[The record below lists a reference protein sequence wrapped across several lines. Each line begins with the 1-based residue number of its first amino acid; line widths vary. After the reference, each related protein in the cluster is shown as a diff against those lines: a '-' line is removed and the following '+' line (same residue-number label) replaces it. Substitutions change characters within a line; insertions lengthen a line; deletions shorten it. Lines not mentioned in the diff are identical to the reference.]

1 MMVRKKS
8 RWLTHVLLVILI
20 IVVLFPIVWVVSTSF
35 RRDEAAFSPKL
46 FSSRLTLQHYK
57 DLIAPEK
64 NLPVLVQEMQ
74 SLVSRAEPFNKVSR
88 EKAEELIEDRI
99 KKFENYLN
107 ETEELIQDSYDA
119 YSKISNALSERI
131 EDVKLHISSVLEKI
145 EDTTKKELEKSP
157 IPETRNLSIAI
168 YEKLNGKSIRTTE
181 YRALKDDL
189 ERLVGYPVDDTSS
202 FKEALFDLELIY
214 NREIGLLKDDLK
226 KLEGE
231 ISTLQSELSKF
242 ERQKLEVEEE
252 IIERQKILNVLK
264 PDVESVVS
272 ILKDLERMLQKI
284 QESEVESTFSYD
296 DATLRNSL
304 STLIP
309 KLKAIYTKISGYSDL
324 EELSFKIEEMTNLLE
339 RMAKLLEND
348 ENLTKKVLYK
358 NFVQSFG
365 EVVPTVEGII
375 EKLDDGIEEFINKA
389 KKLKSLNNEIVFLKA
404 KIEGLQKKVR
414 LMEEALSEKEQ
425 MVSQAKRYVD
435 LKVFVLSLEEK
446 KDTLESI
453 KSFNNATQIKL
464 LSVYKV
470 PKGFVSYYISEHGND
485 DFIGKIR
492 EMTKKLSWVEDYR
505 EFSRRMETGY
515 KNALKVLE
523 DSRKVL
529 NDFKNG
535 YSELLNLSFK
545 GVFVSSE
552 HLQMLYDLVK
562 MDFVQKVL
570 TNTAVASR
578 KAGTL
583 MDTFPLKELK
593 DDFKKI
599 DGNLYRIAQMWEQKT
614 KHYFLR
620 WVMNSVIVAGLVSLI
635 TTTVCAL
642 AAYPFSRMR
651 FWGRQYGIMALL
663 LIQMFPAIMYMVAI
677 YGLLKLIGQFLP
689 FLGLDS
695 LGGLI
700 FAYLGNIAYNMYLI
714 KGFYDTI
721 PSSLEEAAMI
731 DGATRFQTFYKI
743 VVPLALP
750 ILTVIVI
757 LTFIGTFNEFVLARI
772 ILQDVKNY
780 TYALGLWTF
789 STGAYET
796 EWGLFTAAAL
806 LGMTPMVILFLSL
819 QKYIVGGLTKGS
831 VKG

>member
-1 MMVRKKS
+1 MVRK
-8 RWLTHVLLVILI
+8 RNRLLTHILLIILV

-57 DLIAPEK
+57 DLVAPEK
-64 NLPVLVQEMQ
+64 NLPVLIQEMQ
-74 SLVSRAEPFNKVSR
+74 SLVSRVEPFKDVTR
-88 EKAEELIEDRI
+88 EKAEKLIEDRI
-99 KKFENYLN
+99 SRFDGYLN
-107 ETEELIQDSYDA
+107 ETRKLLEDSYRR
-119 YSKISNALSERI
+119 YTKTEETFSERV
-131 EDVKLHISSVLEKI
+131 EEVKAHTESVLEKI
-145 EDTTKKELEKSP
+145 ENAVKKELEKTP
-157 IPETRNLSIAI
+157 VPQPQELAIAL
-168 YEKLNGKSIRTTE
+168 YEKLKGKNLKSSE
-181 YRALKDDL
+181 FSALKDEL
-189 ERLVGYPVDDTSS
+189 ERLVGYSVNTQDDL
-202 FKEALFDLELIY
+202 KNALSDMELIY
-214 NREIGLLKDDLK
+214 QKEIGSVRENIEK
-226 KLEGE
+226 
-231 ISTLQSELSKF
+231 LQSEISSVQEKISQLEK
-242 ERQKLEVEEE
+242 QKAVIEEE
-252 IIERQKILNVLK
+252 ILDKQKVLEILK
-264 PDVESVVS
+264 PDIDFATEILADLSEMLRS
-272 ILKDLERMLQKI
+272 ISKSQIETMFTPDDSAVKDSIEKAISELSILHEKISSFSDLKDLAGSVAKMK
-284 QESEVESTFSYD
+284 ES
-296 DATLRNSL
+296 
-304 STLIP
+304 
-309 KLKAIYTKISGYSDL
+309 
-324 EELSFKIEEMTNLLE
+324 LLE
-339 RMAKLLEND
+339 MKELLLQDGNI
-348 ENLTKKVLYK
+348 TKKSLYR
-358 NFVQSFG
+358 NFLQSFE
-365 EVVPTVEGII
+365 EVIPTV
-375 EKLDDGIEEFINKA
+375 DGVLKQMSENIDSFIQKA
-389 KKLKSLNNEIVFLKA
+389 KELKDLQNELAFLNSRLEGLKKSLTTLTNTA
-404 KIEGLQKKVR
+404 SQKESR
-414 LMEEALSEKEQ
+414 ISL
-425 MVSQAKRYVD
+425 AKRYVD
-435 LKVFVLSLEEK
+435 LRVFSYEIENRKRVVE
-446 KDTLESI
+446 DI
-453 KSFNNATQIKL
+453 KSFNSATQIKL
-464 LSVYKV
+464 LSIYRTSKN
-470 PKGFVSYYISEHGND
+470 FVSLYISQYGND
-485 DFIGKIR
+485 SFIQTIR
-492 EMTKKLSWVEDYR
+492 KMVSELSWIEDYR

-515 KNALKVLE
+515 KNALDILE
-523 DSRKVL
+523 NSRKVL
-529 NDFKNG
+529 YDFKGSYPN
-535 YSELLNLSFK
+535 LLDLSYR

-562 MDFVQKVL
+562 MNFVQEVL

-578 KAGTL
+578 KAGSL
-583 MDTFPLKELK
+583 MDSVPLKELRS
-593 DDFKKI
+593 DFKKI
-599 DGNLYRIAQMWEQKT
+599 DGDLYRVAQIWEQKT
-614 KHYFLR
+614 RHYFLR
-620 WVMNSVIVAGLVSLI
+620 WVANSVVVAGLVSII
-635 TTTVCAL
+635 TTAVCAL

-750 ILTVIVI
+750 ILSVIVI

>member
-1 MMVRKKS
+1 MMVRKS
-8 RWLTHVLLVILI
+8 RLLTHILLIVLV

-57 DLIAPEK
+57 DLVAPEK
-64 NLPVLVQEMQ
+64 NLPVLIQEMQ
-74 SLVSRAEPFNKVSR
+74 SLVSRVEPFKDVTR
-88 EKAEELIEDRI
+88 EKAEKLIEDRI
-99 KKFENYLN
+99 SRFDGYLN
-107 ETEELIQDSYDA
+107 ETNKLLEDSYRR
-119 YSKISNALSERI
+119 YTKIKETLSERV
-131 EDVKLHISSVLEKI
+131 EEVKAYTEGVLRKI
-145 EDTTKKELEKSP
+145 ESTVQKELEKTP
-157 IPETRNLSIAI
+157 VPNPNELAI
-168 YEKLNGKSIRTTE
+168 SLHEKLAGKSLKSSE
-181 YRALKDDL
+181 FSALKDDL
-189 ERLVGYPVDDTSS
+189 ERLVGYPVNTQDDFVNAFS
-202 FKEALFDLELIY
+202 DLELIY
-214 NREIGLLKDDLK
+214 RKEIGSVRENIEKLRKD
-226 KLEGE
+226 
-231 ISTLQSELSKF
+231 ISATQEKISELEKQ
-242 ERQKLEVEEE
+242 RTIVEEE
-252 IIERQKILNVLK
+252 ILDKQKILNVLK
-264 PDVESVVS
+264 PDIDFAVEILSDLTEMLRNVSRSEIKSTFTPDDSSVKDSIEKAIFELS
-272 ILKDLERMLQKI
+272 ILHEKI
-284 QESEVESTFSYD
+284 STFSD
-296 DATLRNSL
+296 ME
-304 STLIP
+304 
-309 KLKAIYTKISGYSDL
+309 DL
-324 EELSFKIEEMTNLLE
+324 ASKVSKMKDSFLEMKELLLQDG
-339 RMAKLLEND
+339 NI
-348 ENLTKKVLYK
+348 TKKSLYK
-358 NFVQSFG
+358 DFVQSFE
-365 EVVPTVEGII
+365 EVMPTVDGVLKQLSENVDVFTQKTRELKALQNELSFLNAKLEGL
-375 EKLDDGIEEFINKA
+375 K
-389 KKLKSLNNEIVFLKA
+389 KSLATLENTVSQKESNLSLANKYVDFKVFLHE
-404 KIEGLQKKVR
+404 IEDKKRVV
-414 LMEEALSEKEQ
+414 EG
-425 MVSQAKRYVD
+425 
-435 LKVFVLSLEEK
+435 
-446 KDTLESI
+446 I
-453 KSFNNATQIKL
+453 KSFNNADQIKL
-464 LSVYKV
+464 LSLYRSCKD
-470 PKGFVSYYISEHGND
+470 FVSLYISKYGND
-485 DFIGKIR
+485 NFIQAVRKMVS
-492 EMTKKLSWVEDYR
+492 ELSWIEDYR
-505 EFSRRMETGY
+505 EFSRRVETGY
-515 KNALKVLE
+515 KNALNILENTRRVLY
-523 DSRKVL
+523 
-529 NDFKNG
+529 DFKKS
-535 YSELLNLSFK
+535 YSNLLDLSYR

-552 HLQMLYDLVK
+552 HLQMLYDMVK
-562 MDFVQKVL
+562 MNFVQEVL

-578 KAGTL
+578 KAGSL
-583 MDTFPLKELK
+583 MDIVPLKELK
-593 DDFKKI
+593 GDFKKI
-599 DGNLYRIAQMWEQKT
+599 DGNLYRMAQIWEQKT
-614 KHYFLR
+614 RHYFLR
-620 WVMNSVIVAGLVSLI
+620 WVANSVVVAGLVSII

-750 ILTVIVI
+750 ILSVVVI